1 MQPSRTTLTSTAWPL
16 RIMKYRWDHGL
27 SGLAYDGN
35 PELYAAQ
42 QGASFLESLVKE
54 VIFQVTHCALALHC
68 FTNILC
74 RWSILQNVNMYLQPC
89 TKIYSSVLTNF
100 VCWQKIFFLNEK
112 VDCCREFAVQR
123 FFSFNYFEAQKLNN
137 WKIPRMQLVL
147 SWKAT
152 FILNSILFSFE
163 IRNKPGANQTSLNMS

>member
-1 MQPSRTTLTSTAWPL
+1 
-16 RIMKYRWDHGL
+16 MKYRWDHGL

-54 VIFQVTHCALALHC
+54 VIFQVTHCALTLHC

-89 TKIYSSVLTNF
+89 TKIYSKCFDKLWQTFLFVAKNVFPKRKSSLQRICSTEIFLFQLLWSSKAEQLKNPKNATGFVMKSNF
-100 VCWQKIFFLNEK
+100 YPQFNSFLLWNQEQAWSK
-112 VDCCREFAVQR
+112 SNKFKHVV
-123 FFSFNYFEAQKLNN
+123 KN
-137 WKIPRMQLVL
+137 W
-147 SWKAT
+147 
-152 FILNSILFSFE
+152 
-163 IRNKPGANQTSLNMS
+163 SL